1 MQLTDD
7 AAEAVTEDRSAPQ
20 RLRKRRTRKG
30 KSPAGPVPLHK
41 RSSSHFQPSERDR
54 GDDAFEEGRV
64 RVEIEGARA
73 RAQVEDTERESYRV
87 GVDWS
92 RVGARRLHTFCEC
105 SRFAG
110 GELCRH
116 IWATLLALAETGP
129 ENQPAGKDRLGLRKD
144 RAASWEDLGV
154 SGERNEVRA
163 FHGADPV
170 RPETQAHL
178 ARTSRSS
185 AASGR
190 RRTAATSWRSQ
201 LTSVRDELGSGA
213 FPAAI
218 AASLPQRAAPLTH
231 FFINTAA
238 SNGSSSL
245 VLDIF
250 SSPASASGKK
260 GKIKRTALEPHRLEA
275 MLLPRNSGNG
285 SAAEPSQSLALV
297 TELPADSPRRKTKSR
312 RGPKKP
318 AGIRRLRLPQQLYD
332 SVLPHLCSQGALGWW
347 DGRVQN
353 NLHPLWWDAGTA
365 WRLALYLDIHKDGST
380 RLRGR
385 LERESETVPL
395 SDPVLVLAPG
405 GQNANGFPASE
416 GSGPAL
422 VVFAESIG
430 RLDLKPARDL
440 PWLNLLREA
449 GEIVIPMKDVEEA
462 LTELMAMPALPR
474 LDIPDAL
481 DLAEEASPP
490 QPHLVLEPAAG
501 SARINPPLEA
511 ELAFEYGALRIS
523 AEDARSSVVD
533 WEERTLLRRDL
544 EREHAAL
551 VRLLE
556 LGFQPV
562 QAAQGDVQALEL
574 APRDLP
580 GVIEPLLTEGWAVEV
595 QGRTVSPPSP
605 PALRVESGIDWFD
618 LSGQVE
624 FAGDQLELAD
634 VLQAVSRGDRFIE
647 LRDGS
652 RGLLPESWMETYGSL
667 AELASSPTEDGLRFL
682 PSQALIVDALLTAMP
697 PADVDAAFTRLR
709 EKLASFEKIKPKKEP
724 RGFGGTLRGYQRQ
737 GLGWLGFLREFGL
750 GGVLADDMGLGKTV
764 QVLALIQTYRTPSKT
779 TKLPFLVVAPR
790 SVVYNWIDEASR
802 FTPKIVVAEYRG
814 PDREKLRERFNEL
827 DVVVTTYGTL
837 RRDIGFLATVEF
849 DTVILDE
856 AQAIKNPGSQTA
868 KASRLLNAR
877 HRLALTGTPIENHLG
892 ELGSLFT
899 FLNPGLLGRLPRL
912 EALNGGRAPSKP
924 ELEHIAQDTRPFILR
939 RTKAQVLPDLPP
951 KTEQTL
957 LCNLHPEQR
966 KLYNKVRASYQANL
980 LEQVEA
986 KGVAGSAIQVLAA
999 LLRLRQIACHPALV
1013 DPEWEDAGSA
1023 KLDALFEQVSEV
1035 LDEGHKVLVF
1045 SQFTKLLGFVKKRLD
1060 EDSITYAYLDGQT
1073 RNRGEVVER
1082 FQTDPDCNLFLVS
1095 LKAGGTGLNLTAAGY
1110 VFLLDPWWNPAVEA
1124 QAIDRTHRIGQTQ
1137 PVFAY
1142 RMIAEDT
1149 VEEKILELQ
1158 RSKRKLADAI
1168 LEGGEGQSL
1177 KDLTADDL
1185 KMLLS

>member
-1 MQLTDD
+1 MLPPDEP
-7 AAEAVTEDRSAPQ
+7 AEALKEEHAARPRRRRS
-20 RLRKRRTRKG
+20 RKG
-30 KSPAGPVPLHK
+30 KASAGPVPLHK

-54 GDDAFEEGRV
+54 GADAFNEGRV
-64 RVEIEGARA
+64 KVEVDGSRA
-73 RAQVEDTERESYRV
+73 RAQVEDSEREPFRV
-87 GVDWS
+87 GIDWS

-116 IWATLLALAETGP
+116 IWAVLLALAETGP

-144 RAASWEDLGV
+144 RAANWEDLGV
-154 SGERNEVRA
+154 SGDRNEVRA
-163 FHGADPV
+163 IHGVD
-170 RPETQAHL
+170 L
-178 ARTSRSS
+178 ARAATTPAKARSS
-185 AASGR
+185 RERSSSR
-190 RRTAATSWRSQ
+190 RRNAATSWRSQ
-201 LTSVRDELGSGA
+201 LSSVRDEVGT
-213 FPAAI
+213 
-218 AASLPQRAAPLTH
+218 ASLPSAAISALPVRPTPIPH

-238 SNGSSSL
+238 SNNSSSL

-250 SSPASASGKK
+250 ARSVSNSGKT
-260 GKIKRTALEPHRLEA
+260 GKMKRTGLEPHKLESL
-275 MLLPRNSGNG
+275 LLPRSSNNG
-285 SAAEPSQSLALV
+285 SSDEPDPSLALV
-297 TELPADSPRRKTKSR
+297 TELSADAPRRKTKNR
-312 RGPKKP
+312 RRAK
-318 AGIRRLRLPQQLYD
+318 AQTGIRRLRLPQQLYD
-332 SVLPHLCSQGALGWW
+332 TVLPHLCSQGTLGWW
-347 DGRVQN
+347 DGRVQS

-365 WRLALYLDIHKDGST
+365 WRLALYLDMHKDGGA

-385 LERESETVPL
+385 LERDSETVPL

-405 GQNANGFPASE
+405 GQNSNGIHRSA
-416 GSGPAL
+416 GHGPAL

-430 RLDLKPARDL
+430 RLDLNPARDL
-440 PWLNLLREA
+440 PWLSLLRDA

-462 LTELMAMPALPR
+462 LTDLMAMPALPR
-474 LDIPDAL
+474 LDIPDEL

-490 QPHLVLEPAAG
+490 QPHLVLEPAVG

-511 ELAFEYGALRIS
+511 ELSFEYGVLQVS
-523 AEDARSSVVD
+523 AEDSRSSVVD
-533 WEERTLLRRDL
+533 WEEKTLLRRDL
-544 EREHAAL
+544 DAEHAAL

-562 QAAQGDVQALEL
+562 KAAQGNVQALEL
-574 APRDLP
+574 EPRELP
-580 GVIEPLLTEGWAVEV
+580 AVIEPLLTEGWAVEV
-595 QGRTVSPPSP
+595 QGRSVSPPSP

-618 LSGQVE
+618 LSGQVD
-624 FAGDQLELAD
+624 FAGDQLELNT
-634 VLQAVSRGDRFIE
+634 VLEAVSRGDRFIE
-647 LRDGS
+647 LKDGS
-652 RGLLPESWMETYGSL
+652 QGLLPESWMETYGSL
-667 AELASSPTEDGLRFL
+667 ADLASSPTEDGLRFL

-697 PADVDAAFTRLR
+697 PADVDGAFSRLR
-709 EKLASFEKIKPKKEP
+709 EKLASFEKIKSKKEA
-724 RGFGGTLRGYQRQ
+724 RGFGGTLRGYQRD
-737 GLGWLGFLREFGL
+737 GLGWLHFLREFGL

-764 QVLALIQTYRTPSKT
+764 QVLALMQTHRTPSKT

-802 FTPKIVVAEYRG
+802 FTPKLKVVEYRG
-814 PDREKLRERFNEL
+814 PDREKLQGKFGEL

-912 EALNGGRAPSKP
+912 EALNGGRAPSKL

-957 LCNLHPEQR
+957 LCTLHPEQR
-966 KLYNKVRASYQANL
+966 DLYDKVRASYQINL

-1013 DPEWEDAGSA
+1013 DPAWEEAGSA

-1045 SQFTKLLGFVKKRLD
+1045 SQFVKLLGLVKKRLD
-1060 EDSITYAYLDGQT
+1060 ADGVTYAYLDGQT
-1073 RNRGEVVER
+1073 RNRGEIVER
-1082 FQTDPDCNLFLVS
+1082 FQTEPDCNLFLVS

-1124 QAIDRTHRIGQTQ
+1124 QAIDRTHRIGQSQ

-1158 RSKRKLADAI
+1158 GSKRKLADAI